1 MLSPPK
7 ISLNDGIDTV
17 AAVTSSEE
25 FDEALDDSPF
35 CIRLFMRPILLT
47 FVVMASLWSMSMQ
60 QVKRVKS
67 KVMTKRTITLDEK
80 KESHP
85 ICLYVNNLSSSLVVV
100 LLLVLICVFIEH
112 DAIFL
117 NMTVKLS
124 IPFKLV

>member
-25 FDEALDDSPF
+25 FDELLDDSPF
-35 CIRLFMRPILLT
+35 CMRPILFT
-47 FVVMASLWSMSMQ
+47 FVVIASLWSMSMQ

-85 ICLYVNNLSSSLVVV
+85 ICFYMNNNLLSSLVVV
-100 LLLVLICVFIEH
+100 LLLVLIRVF
-112 DAIFL
+112 
-117 NMTVKLS
+117 
-124 IPFKLV
+124 

>member
-1 MLSPPK
+1 MSTLNLKGKERSQFQAIFVLSPPK

-85 ICLYVNNLSSSLVVV
+85 ICFYMNNNLLSSLVVV
-100 LLLVLICVFIEH
+100 LLLVLIRVF
-112 DAIFL
+112 
-117 NMTVKLS
+117 
-124 IPFKLV
+124 

>member
-25 FDEALDDSPF
+25 FDELLDDSPF
-35 CIRLFMRPILLT
+35 CMRPILFT
-47 FVVMASLWSMSMQ
+47 FVVIASLWSMSMQ

-85 ICLYVNNLSSSLVVV
+85 ICFYMNNNLLPSLVVV
-100 LLLVLICVFIEH
+100 LLLVLIRVF
-112 DAIFL
+112 
-117 NMTVKLS
+117 
-124 IPFKLV
+124 

>member
-25 FDEALDDSPF
+25 FDELLDDSPF
-35 CIRLFMRPILLT
+35 CMRPILFT
-47 FVVMASLWSMSMQ
+47 FVVIASLWSMSMQ

>member
-85 ICLYVNNLSSSLVVV
+85 ICFYMNNNLLPSLVVV
-100 LLLVLICVFIEH
+100 LLLVLIRVF
-112 DAIFL
+112 
-117 NMTVKLS
+117 
-124 IPFKLV
+124 